1 MGEFSFLLD
10 SETVI
15 DRIKDDLIAEREFS
29 DDEAQALEKWLESR
43 DTRTRQHAA
52 NALQIACEDDGFL
65 DAIEGTI
72 YRAIRLIIKGLE
84 EN

>member
-29 DDEAQALEKWLESR
+29 ADEVKALEKWLELG

-52 NALQIACEDDGFL
+52 NALQIACEDDEFL

-72 YRAIRLIIKGLE
+72 YRAIRLIIGGIE